1 MRHLSMLSYHQFQ
14 SNPLDFE
21 NYYLRKIRFEIG
33 ERHIATYN
41 MSFQNDEVRSSN
53 AGALDEQIDL
63 TQFRWITLN
72 PTWH

>member
-1 MRHLSMLSYHQFQ
+1 MLAYHQLQ

-41 MSFQNDEVRSSN
+41 MSFQNDEVCLSN
-53 AGALDEQIDL
+53 EGASYEQIDW